1 MTATEK
7 CNRIPANIKTDMH
20 TTENS
25 INRRTLEKKK
35 EQQNCLRKKTHQ
47 QQSDAHITKGDGG
60 VGDAKSHLRNQ
71 SSGFPIN
78 AHIQDT
84 QPMLGKLK
92 WNTKTNHNQIVK
104 NGKSER
110 Q

>member
-1 MTATEK
+1 MFEEK
-7 CNRIPANIKTDMH
+7 NH
-20 TTENS
+20 
-25 INRRTLEKKK
+25 
-35 EQQNCLRKKTHQ
+35 HQ
-47 QQSDAHITKGDGG
+47 QYDAHITKGDGE
-60 VGDAKSHLRNQ
+60 VGDAKFHLRNQ
-71 SSGFPIN
+71 SSGSPIN

-92 WNTKTNHNQIVK
+92 WNIKTNHNQIAKNQIVK